1 MLEINHLCKSYK
13 SKSGASVKALDDIS
27 LKFPK
32 TGMVFILGKSGSGKS
47 TLLNVLGGLD
57 SFDSGEFYVKGTPV
71 HNFKQNKFDSYRNT
85 YVGFIFQEYNILDE
99 FTVGQNIALAMQL
112 QNQKP
117 TSEAINKI
125 LADVD
130 LDGLGDRKP
139 NELSGG
145 QKQRVA
151 IARALIKNPQ
161 IIMADEPTGAL
172 DSKTGIQIFD
182 VLKNLSRERLVII
195 VSHDRE
201 FSEKYADRI
210 IEIKDGQV
218 LSDVS
223 CASGKRVPVQENVI
237 YHANE
242 ITVKKNYVLTQKD
255 LKEINEYLK
264 HQKANL
270 TIKSGKTDD
279 YKGAG
284 KGRFTKTDE
293 SKIVTDKSGFTLIK
307 SKLPLGRAFKMGTSG
322 LKHKKFKL
330 VMTIFLSLI
339 SFSLLGMSISIALA
353 TPQSATQNALYDSYI
368 NFASFNKEFYDAKN
382 KNVYYDPI
390 GFDDS
395 DLEVIKKET
404 GCLTIPVYETGYGVS
419 SDDVDEGP
427 LRQHEAYVS
436 EFSGY
441 VLLND
446 DLKGKFTYVPGGKD
460 PTNENE
466 IAIPD
471 YLAWSYADYGK
482 GGLEQI
488 KEPAELVNQK
498 IHLDKE
504 YTVTGIIDTGF
515 DFSIGR
521 YADIRKHAWNDPYSA
536 EISVMMNELYSFKQC
551 SIDACVL
558 VTQHLQ
564 YATQKVVRV
573 VAPFDTT
580 DKSLIKKVV
589 NFSYDHLA
597 LSEAEKAIPEL
608 SEATYR
614 RLVLSD
620 YISQGVRMA
629 FNTMQ
634 VLTQVF
640 LYVGLAFVVFSGLLL
655 ANFISN
661 SITYQKKEIGILRA
675 IGSRSADVFKI
686 YFAESFVIAT
696 INFILSAVASWAIMT
711 FAINPNISAAIGGF
725 SIFSFGI
732 IPILVVFGVSYL
744 SAFAATYLPV
754 KHIARKRPIEA
765 IRNK

>member
-1 MLEINHLCKSYK
+1 M
-13 SKSGASVKALDDIS
+13 VKALDDIS

-117 TSEAINKI
+117 TSETINKI

-182 VLKNLSRERLVII
+182 VLKNLSKDRLVII

-270 TIKSGKTDD
+270 TIKSGKADG

-368 NFASFNKEFYDAKN
+368 NFASFSKQFYDKKDRSIWN
-382 KNVYYDPI
+382 
-390 GFDDS
+390 DDYADFKPA
-395 DLEVIKKET
+395 DLEIIKKET
-404 GCLTIPVYETGYGVS
+404 GFSVIPVNVGWYSLS
-419 SDDVDEGP
+419 SEDINYDE
-427 LRQHEAYVS
+427 LSNHEAFAS
-436 EFSGY
+436 SISGY
-441 VLLND
+441 VLTK
-446 DLKGKFTYVPGGKD
+446 DLTTELTYVPSNPAGHNPRD
-460 PTNENE
+460 NTE

-471 YLAWSYADYGK
+471 YLAWSYVKYGIGTLAGMEK
-482 GGLEQI
+482 TT
-488 KEPAELVNQK
+488 ELVGET
-498 IHLDKE
+498 IHIFVPSGTSDYK
-504 YTVTGIIDTGF
+504 VTGIIDTGF
-515 DFSIGR
+515 NFNDGR
-521 YADIRKHAWNDPYSA
+521 YAAARRITNSEERSA
-536 EISVMMNELYSFKQC
+536 EVSTIMNEIRSFRED
-551 SIDACVL
+551 SIDGCVL
-558 VTQHLQ
+558 VTNALETDPRPSR
-564 YATQKVVRV
+564 A
-573 VAPFDTT
+573 VARFDTT
-580 DKSLIKKVV
+580 DKSLIKKVA
-589 NFSYDHLA
+589 NFSYEHLS
-597 LSEAEKAIPEL
+597 LTDEEKAGLP
-608 SEATYR
+608 SAVYR
-614 RLVLSD
+614 RFILND
-620 YISQGVRMA
+620 YISQSISMA

-634 VLTQVF
+634 ILTQVF

-696 INFILSAVASWAIMT
+696 INFILSAAASWAIMT

-725 SIFSFGI
+725 TIFSFGI
-732 IPILVVFGVSYL
+732 IPILVILGVSYL